1 MFYNNNMSA
10 IKMTKIAL
18 LSVNTLFPGQRTG
31 LWYVTDNFIAPLLF
45 EERVA
50 LGLGWSSTEGW
61 YLIIVSYPVDGQN
74 KLANNEW
81 YVFKTE
87 PRADADIGGEPAF
100 DWLCNTFAQTSDLF
114 IPLMRLFCVAAYP
127 FPTLGGSGA
136 LILEYVLHQ
145 LWVYLPPLGSKLF
158 FFF

>member
-1 MFYNNNMSA
+1 
-10 IKMTKIAL
+10 MTKIAL

-87 PRADADIGGEPAF
+87 PRADADIGGSLLLIGF
-100 DWLCNTFAQTSDLF
+100 TTHLRKRLIFLTHWWGSFVLLLTLF
-114 IPLMRLFCVAAYP
+114 Q
-127 FPTLGGSGA
+127 
-136 LILEYVLHQ
+136 H
-145 LWVYLPPLGSKLF
+145 
-158 FFF
+158 

>member
-10 IKMTKIAL
+10 IEMTKIAL

-87 PRADADIGGEPAF
+87 PRADADIGGS
-100 DWLCNTFAQTSDLF
+100 LLLIGFATHLRKRLIFLTHWWGSFVLLLTLF
-114 IPLMRLFCVAAYP
+114 Q
-127 FPTLGGSGA
+127 
-136 LILEYVLHQ
+136 H
-145 LWVYLPPLGSKLF
+145 
-158 FFF
+158 